1 MSLFA
6 RAAAAWDRVLFG
18 PRPGRWDED
27 FVQLGLEILEDR
39 RLMSAGLTAVLTG
52 QLLTITGQDDTHDD
66 VSIQVVGNELK
77 IFDHH
82 VEVAIHD
89 GGGDHHALDLSAL
102 TGLEIDIQL
111 GATLDTLALDLAP
124 NVSVHVHGGN
134 DNVFLHS
141 PAAEP
146 AGDLRIEAASIH
158 IAAGDYSSLH
168 VELTGSIETDGS
180 VGWNATH
187 FELHG
192 DVTLGGMLSL
202 HSDLS
207 GTLHIDGH
215 VDDGG
220 ARHSLIAHDW
230 HDISLGAI
238 DIEGDLDL
246 SASLVSL
253 SGETF
258 ASHVAIE
265 TDHLELAPG
274 STIAADTV
282 HLHPLTSG
290 SDLHI
295 GEADSF
301 GGLGLTA
308 ADLDRIDAHHIF
320 LGGPGTHDIV
330 IRGAIEHQHDAS
342 FGLDAD
348 HGIVFAP
355 DASWTTHHGNLTL
368 SANLFLPAGQQAI
381 LATDDGE
388 ITIEAGRLAIND
400 QYDGDVVVDPGATL
414 GGSGE
419 ILGNVTVAAGGTLAP
434 GNSPGIL
441 LSGPLILN
449 SGSTLEVEVEGVATG
464 QYDQVIVT
472 GTVTLGGANL
482 NLVDNFPGSGAL
494 GNTLLLIDNDGTDAV
509 TGTFAGLANGATV
522 NFNGETWRIYYNG
535 GDGNDVVLTYV
546 PPAVMDVYV
555 DKDYTAA
562 LGYHNGDVILD
573 ADPDTAGNQTAVI
586 GINAFGTITEGINA
600 VTAGGT
606 VHVADGVYTYS
617 GTLLLTKSVTI
628 DGAGMDQTQILRTGA
643 PTNNF
648 DEAIRITAADV
659 TIRDVKLGWASPSPA
674 NDYQGYVVVTHADGT
689 TINHVLF
696 DGNYRSAVVFE
707 NADDLEVSDSVFKGK
722 WGRAAIR
729 DGDNGSGEHFL
740 ITRNQFFEDHY
751 RWGPIAI
758 GPQDTFGTPNNFAY
772 SGEISF
778 NYFGNGVQQGAF
790 QEAGDQNYTLTL
802 TNKGLTADGVQII
815 HNTFDWQDAN
825 TTNQVGKYVQ
835 AAGVYFDPTLSV
847 TSTTVIRDNIFSGF
861 QYNGP
866 QPTDAGPLWHA
877 TGGVFGGS
885 LEFDGV
891 NDFGVFQ
898 SNSFDVGTRGTL
910 SFWVQM
916 DNTGRRNQFFEG
928 PGDAGFEMQFRTN
941 TGGQVYGRTT
951 TVGGDFVIRSGA
963 DAARMNSVLPGQ
975 TTNWHNIQYTWDFN
989 ASNATGKMHI
999 YIDGVEIGYIA
1010 GSTPADLTWAS
1021 VVSTVNQLM
1030 NVGRDPGDVTRFF
1043 DGQMD
1048 DIAWFNSVLTQTQ
1061 LDAIRTTGVT
1071 TGVASQ
1077 SLTGT
1082 LVAHWDFDDAP
1093 IDNVFVDNKN
1103 GIEMHIS
1110 TNGIVPFGPTQVTT
1124 GLGGT
1129 GALNFDGTDDLA
1141 TFRDQDFDIG
1151 DQGTFSIWVNLDT
1164 LNKRQELSAGGIEF
1178 QIRNT
1183 NDVYFYP
1190 GNTGADNTLIWS
1202 STTVP
1207 PAGNWANITYT
1218 WDIATHQGHIYVNG
1232 TEVAYRATY
1241 GSDVTG
1247 AWTTPINTINQLIY
1261 LGTDPANAGRNLDG
1275 RIDDVAFFDR
1285 ALTGAEV
1292 SNLVSLQA
1300 GGATAYAVD
1309 LVAYWDFNAPIVDG
1323 VVHGAGGTDIDLYL
1337 QALPP
1342 DPPIFGYGVVA
1353 PAGAVIESNLFYNN
1367 DLATNGLAP
1376 LDPTNRVS
1384 NESTPNP
1391 LLDPLFQRSGATLD
1405 EYYSFGFGSGAAY
1418 YSSEFAADHNTLTP
1432 HIGAYQGDPK
1442 NYGSNDVLVVGT
1454 DDDDLLE
1461 LEMTGENT
1469 GRFRLTRNVTSA
1481 TPETVGWVE
1490 LTDVNSFTFEGFGG
1504 DDVMIITQP
1513 ANDFINL
1520 AGGVTFNGGT
1530 QNANGNFLDPA
1541 GQGGDVLVLLPAT
1554 ANSLTADSAA
1564 YLFHDAVIPA
1574 QGHDGTITIS
1584 DAAMSD
1590 GSTTITFTGLD
1601 SPAGTDAV
1609 LDNLQVDHRVF
1620 TFESVLDPDQTIT
1633 LSSPGG
1639 TIGVSGPVL
1648 GNRIGSDS
1656 GPLVSFRSAESLAT
1670 INAGDGNDIV
1680 NVNAVGAGFTALEI
1694 NGDAGTD
1701 EVHFLGDIVLGSGTH
1716 AGDLTVTAETIH
1728 VASGVDIDTT
1738 GGTVDGDATFLA
1750 TTAITM
1756 DDTSTLAAGDA
1767 DVRFLADGAI
1777 RLGAITSAGTAHIT
1791 STLADI
1797 IDNSVAETANIVA
1810 GDITLEAA
1818 TGIGN
1823 NARLEINGANLAATT
1838 GTGDIHVTDL
1848 GGGLTITT
1856 LNGIAGVSITGGSA
1870 ADSIVVSAA
1879 GGLTLAPNGPVTNT
1893 GGGDITLA
1901 ADGNGTDAN
1910 LLIQAPVTAIGGN
1923 GNINL
1928 FAGHNLTLVLG
1939 QPVSAAGAGNV
1950 LVSAGTDFQ
1959 GGAGLA
1965 NGNAAANLTM
1975 QNASII
1981 RSQDGNLRLEATGDV
1996 AISVL
2001 DANSDGDAAIGNV
2014 VVTADFDG
2022 VLGGLA
2028 NGAGAISDSL
2038 VTETF
2043 NIRAADL
2050 TLTAATG
2057 IGSADDLETEV
2068 ARLTATN
2075 TTSGNI
2081 QITEVDLAASNGLEI
2096 LAISNLLGNVV
2107 VQTLDGPLTV
2117 SGQVKTTGAGFIDL
2131 KAGDSDASGGETLLV
2146 NAPLITDNGR
2156 VTITADGG
2164 DVQFTA
2170 AGNVTSLTGDVTVT
2184 ASAAVQQVGSIIDA
2198 GAGRITITA
2207 VNDVT
2212 LSRLVTTS
2220 SGDDAVT
2227 VTSTTGA
2234 IQNAAAVLESIDAA
2248 LGRVSLEAAT
2258 GIGTSAVP
2266 LRIDAGRLVVLN
2278 HTSGDVVLGE
2288 TGDVAVE
2295 GIDQQGPGVIDL
2307 SAGGTITLV
2316 STATVATTGGNVGID
2331 AGAAINM
2338 QDGSLVDAGAGR
2350 IVVEAVGNI
2359 ALSHLKTTTVVEIT
2373 STAGAIQDSDSNQGI
2388 DIEAADLALRAAT
2401 GIGIGNPLE
2410 INVANLAAIT
2420 QAGSLQ
2426 LTSVSGAALNVTTV
2440 AGTTGLTNN
2449 DVGSG
2454 NLILQHNAAINL
2466 NAAILSTAVGG
2477 TVRFSTATATPATG
2491 DILVNTTI
2499 TAAGSLLEISATGNV
2514 LFADVTPTGTPEIL
2528 AATIQVA
2535 AGTADAPGTGLRT
2548 ITIAPDVLF
2557 RSSTGSVIEVVPRL
2571 DNFTALQVTALGVAQ
2586 IDFDYGRLLEQD
2598 FTLQVVWGDGTVDI
2612 VHHTAGDMDLG
2623 LAGHATFFHTYTSNP
2638 NVNNPAAPIPV
2649 TVTVFNDTNI
2659 SFRVENQAV
2668 DTNTQTRTNAVPGD
2682 GLKGAA
2688 VFDLAIVVPQIDSP
2702 RSAVGDSLQ
2711 ISAQTF
2717 TQNTNTIDL
2726 AVVLDSKP
2734 LLEGRV
2740 LLIHRLGPDGKP
2752 LVDEEGN
2759 LRVVTFVEE
2768 EAATYLAD
2776 LTKLY
2781 KHKSLD
2787 TGKFRIYV
2795 QEGDARPLLIAVV
2808 NLKNGTP
2815 VTGNEATQD
2824 RPPTAEADMGDLPG
2838 QMAPLDGAAADG
2850 AEVPP
2855 PPPLPRQASLGSE
2868 GEFLPQP
2875 AAPPTEMKTL
2885 LARMGR
2891 YLKNLGLM

>member
-1 MSLFA
+1 MSFFA
-6 RAAAAWDRVLFG
+6 RVAAAWDRVLYG
-18 PRPGRWDED
+18 PASGRFDED
-27 FVQLGLEILEDR
+27 FVPLALDLLEDR

-82 VEVAIHD
+82 IEVAIHD
-89 GGGDHHALDLSAL
+89 AGGDHHALDLSAL
-102 TGLEIDIQL
+102 TGLDIDIQL
-111 GATLDTLALDLAP
+111 GATPDTLALDLAP
-124 NVSVHVHGGN
+124 HVSVHVHGGD
-134 DNVFLHS
+134 DNVFLHA
-141 PAAEP
+141 PAA
-146 AGDLRIEAASIH
+146 AGLGDLHIDAASIH
-158 IAAGDYSSLH
+158 VAAGNYSSLH
-168 VELTGSIETDGS
+168 VELTGQIDTDGD
-180 VGWNATH
+180 VDWNSTD

-192 DVTLGGMLSL
+192 DVTLGGTLLLHTEVSGSL
-202 HSDLS
+202 Q
-207 GTLHIDGH
+207 IDGH
-215 VDDGG
+215 LHDGG
-220 ARHSLIAHDW
+220 AGHSLVAHDW
-230 HDISLGAI
+230 HDISLYSI
-238 DIEGDLDL
+238 DIDGDLDL
-246 SASLVSL
+246 SASVVTLA
-253 SGETF
+253 GETV
-258 ASHVAIE
+258 AHHVSIG
-265 TDHLELAPG
+265 TDHQELAPG
-274 STIAADTV
+274 AAVVADTA

-295 GEADSF
+295 GNDDFAA
-301 GGLGLTA
+301 GLGLTGV
-308 ADLDRIDAHHIF
+308 DLDRFDTHHIL

-330 IRGAIEHQHDAS
+330 IHSVIAHQQDAS
-342 FGLDAD
+342 FQFGAD
-348 HGIVFAP
+348 HAIVFEP
-355 DASWTTHHGNLTL
+355 GASWTTHHGDLTFAGNLVI
-368 SANLFLPAGQQAI
+368 PAGQAA
-381 LATDDGE
+381 LLTTDDGH
-388 ITIEAGRLAIND
+388 ITVDAGRLAIND
-400 QYDGDVVVDPGATL
+400 QCDGEVVVDPGATL

-419 ILGNVTVAAGGTLAP
+419 ILGGVTVTDGGTLAP
-434 GNSPGIL
+434 GNSPGTI
-441 LSGPLILN
+441 
-449 SGSTLEVEVEGVATG
+449 STGTLVLMPGANFNVEVEGVGAG
-464 QYDQVIVT
+464 QYDRVNVT

-482 NLVDNFPGSGAL
+482 NLIDVFAGAGAL
-494 GNTLLLIDNDGTDAV
+494 GNTLTLIDNDGTDAV

-535 GDGNDVVLTYV
+535 GTGNDVVLTYV
-546 PPAVMDVYV
+546 PPSVMHVYV

-628 DGAGMDQTQILRTGA
+628 DGAGMDQTEILRVGA
-643 PTNNF
+643 PTGNF

-659 TIRDVKLGWASPSPA
+659 TIKDVELGWASPTPA
-674 NDYQGYVVVTHADGT
+674 NDYQGYVVVTHANGT

-707 NADDLEVSDSVFKGK
+707 NANDLEVSDSVFRGK
-722 WGRAAIR
+722 WGRGAIR

-758 GPQDTFGTPNNFAY
+758 GPQDTFGTPNNYAY

-790 QEAGDQNYTLTL
+790 QEAGDQNYTVTL
-802 TNKGLTADGVQII
+802 TNKGLTSDGVQII

-847 TSTTVIRDNIFSGF
+847 TSTTVIRDNIFNGF

-866 QPTDAGPLWHA
+866 QPSDAGPLWHA

-898 SNSFDVGTRGTL
+898 SNSFDVGSKGTL

-916 DNTGRRNQFFEG
+916 DNVTRRNEFFEG

-951 TVGGDFVIRSGA
+951 TVGGDFVIRGSN
-963 DAARMNSVLPGQ
+963 DAARMTSVLPGQ
-975 TTNWHNIQYTWDFN
+975 TTNWHNIQYTWDFS

-999 YIDGVEIGYIA
+999 YVDGIEIGYIS
-1010 GSTPADLTWAS
+1010 GSTPNDLTWAS

-1030 NVGRDPGDVTRFF
+1030 NVGRDGSGDTTRFF

-1061 LDAIRTTGVT
+1061 LDSIRTTGVAA
-1071 TGVASQ
+1071 GVVSQ
-1077 SLTGT
+1077 SLNGN
-1082 LVAHWDFDDAP
+1082 LVAYWDFNSAP
-1093 IDNVFVDNKN
+1093 VDNVFVDSKN

-1129 GALNFDGTDDLA
+1129 GALNLDGTDDFA

-1190 GNTGADNTLIWS
+1190 GNNGADNTLIWS

-1218 WDIATHQGHIYVNG
+1218 WDVATHQGHIYVNG

-1241 GSDVTG
+1241 GPDVTG
-1247 AWTTPINTINQLIY
+1247 AWINPTNTINQLIY

-1300 GGATAYAVD
+1300 GGATAYSAD

-1323 VVHGAGGTDIDLYL
+1323 VVHGAGGTSIDLYL

-1342 DPPIFGYGVVA
+1342 DPPIYGYGVVA
-1353 PAGAVIESNLFYNN
+1353 PAGAVIESNLFYDN

-1391 LLDPLFQRSGATLD
+1391 LLDPLFQRSGGTLD
-1405 EYYSFGFGSGAAY
+1405 QYYSFGFGSGAAY

-1432 HIGAYQGDPK
+1432 HIGAYQGDPQ
-1442 NYGSNDVLVVGT
+1442 NYGANDILVVGT

-1481 TPETVGWVE
+1481 NPETVGWV
-1490 LTDVNSFTFEGFGG
+1490 TINDVNSFTFEGFGG
-1504 DDVMIITQP
+1504 DDVMIVTQP
-1513 ANDFINL
+1513 DGGFINL
-1520 AGGVTFNGGT
+1520 PGGVTFNGGT
-1530 QNANGNFLDPA
+1530 QNSNGNFLDPA
-1541 GQGGDVLVLLPAT
+1541 GPGGDALVLLPAT
-1554 ANSLTADSAA
+1554 ANSLTADTVQ
-1564 YLFHDAVIPA
+1564 YLFHDALIPA
-1574 QGHDGTITIS
+1574 EGHDGTITIA

-1601 SPAGTDAV
+1601 SSGGTDAV
-1609 LDNLQVDHRVF
+1609 LDNLQVDHRTF
-1620 TFESVLDPDQTIT
+1620 TFQSVLDPDQTIT

-1639 TIGVSGPVL
+1639 TIGLGGPVL
-1648 GNRIGSDS
+1648 GNRLASDS

-1670 INAGDGNDIV
+1670 IDAGAGNDIV
-1680 NVNAVGAGFTALEI
+1680 NVDGVGAGFTALEI
-1694 NGDAGTD
+1694 LGGAGTD
-1701 EVHFLGDIVLGSGTH
+1701 EVHFRGDILLGSGSH
-1716 AGDLTVTAETIH
+1716 AGDLSVTAETIH
-1728 VASGVDIDTT
+1728 VQSGVDIATN
-1738 GGTVDGDATFLA
+1738 GGTSGGDVDFLA

-1756 DDTSTLAAGDA
+1756 DDTATLAAGDG

-1791 STLADI
+1791 SNLADI
-1797 IDNSVAETANIVA
+1797 LDNSVAETANIVA

-1823 NARLEINGANLAATT
+1823 NDRLEIDGTNLAATT
-1838 GTGDIHVTDL
+1838 VTGDIHVTDL
-1848 GGGLTITT
+1848 AGGLTLTT
-1856 LNGIAGVSITGGSA
+1856 LNGVTGVSITGGSA
-1870 ADSIVVSAA
+1870 ADSILVSAA
-1879 GGLTLAPNGPVTNT
+1879 GGLTVATNGAVTNT

-1901 ADGNGTDAN
+1901 ADGNGTAAN
-1910 LLIQAPVTAIGGN
+1910 LLIQAAITAAGGS
-1923 GNINL
+1923 GNIDL
-1928 FAGHNLTLVLG
+1928 FAGHNLTLAAG
-1939 QPVSAAGAGNV
+1939 IAVSAAGTGDIRA
-1950 LVSAGTDFQ
+1950 SAGTNFQ

-1965 NGNAAANLTM
+1965 NGHAAANLTM
-1975 QNASII
+1975 QDGSTF
-1981 RSQDGNLRLEATGDV
+1981 RSEDGDLRLEATGDV
-1996 AISVL
+1996 AVSL
-2001 DANSDGDAAIGNV
+2001 LNANSDGDAALGNV
-2014 VVTADFDG
+2014 FVTADFAG
-2022 VLGGLA
+2022 VLGGLS
-2028 NGAGAISDSL
+2028 NGVGAITDALGGES
-2038 VTETF
+2038 T
-2043 NIRAADL
+2043 NILAADA
-2050 TLTAATG
+2050 TLSAATG
-2057 IGSADDLETEV
+2057 IGSTDDIQTEI

-2075 TTSGNI
+2075 STSGNI
-2081 QITEVDLAASNGLEI
+2081 RITEVDLPASNPLEI
-2096 LAISNLLGNVV
+2096 LGIDNKLGNVV
-2107 VQTLDGPLTV
+2107 VQTLDGALTV
-2117 SGQVKTTGAGFIDL
+2117 SGQVATTGAGTIQL
-2131 KAGDSDASGGETLLV
+2131 TAGDADASGGETLLV
-2146 NAPLITDNGR
+2146 SAPVASANGAITLL
-2156 VTITADGG
+2156 ASGG
-2164 DVQFTA
+2164 DVRFTA

-2184 ASAAVQQVGSIIDA
+2184 ASAAVQQVGSVIDA
-2198 GAGRITITA
+2198 GSGRISITA
-2207 VNDVT
+2207 NGDVT
-2212 LSRLVTTS
+2212 LSRLVTTNS
-2220 SGDDAVT
+2220 SNDAVK
-2227 VTSTTGA
+2227 VTSTTGG
-2234 IQNAAAVLESIDAA
+2234 IQNAAGLLESIDAA
-2248 LGRVSLEAAT
+2248 LGRVSLEAVT
-2258 GIGTSAVP
+2258 GIGTTAEP

-2278 HTSGDVVLGE
+2278 HTSGDVVLSE
-2288 TGDVAVE
+2288 TNGVTVE
-2295 GIDQQGPGVIDL
+2295 GIAQQGPGMIDL
-2307 SAGGTITLV
+2307 SAGGTIVLA
-2316 STATVATTGGNVGID
+2316 STATVSTTGGDIGIT
-2331 AGAAINM
+2331 AGGGITM

-2350 IVVEAVGNI
+2350 IVIEAVGDI
-2359 ALSHLKTTTVVEIT
+2359 SVSHLKTTTTVEVT
-2373 STAGAIQDSDSNQGI
+2373 STAGAIRDSDTNQGI
-2388 DIEAADLALRAAT
+2388 DIEATDLALRAAT
-2401 GIGIGNPLE
+2401 GIGTGNPLE
-2410 INVANLAAIT
+2410 IHVTNLAAIT

-2440 AGTTGLTNN
+2440 EGTTGLTNN
-2449 DVGSG
+2449 DLGAGTLILSHNGTLNLDAPVVSTGSG
-2454 NLILQHNAAINL
+2454 
-2466 NAAILSTAVGG
+2466 V
-2477 TVRFSTATATPATG
+2477 VRFTTASATPTTG
-2491 DILVNTTI
+2491 DIHVNTTI
-2499 TAAGSLLEISATGNV
+2499 AAATALLDIVAPGSVYFE
-2514 LFADVTPTGTPEIL
+2514 DVTGAGIPEVL
-2528 AATIQVA
+2528 AKQIQVA
-2535 AGTADAPGTGLRT
+2535 AGIQDAAGTGLRT
-2548 ITIAPDVLF
+2548 IVIAPDVLIQ
-2557 RSSTGSVIEVVPRL
+2557 SSTGAVTHVVPSL
-2571 DNFTALQVTALGVAQ
+2571 ENFVALQLTNQGVAQ

-2598 FTLQVVWGDGTVDI
+2598 FTLQIVWGDGTVDT
-2612 VHHTAGDMDLG
+2612 VHHKAGDPDFG
-2623 LAGHATFFHTYTSNP
+2623 LAGHATFFHTYTSHPDPSNP
-2638 NVNNPAAPIPV
+2638 SAPIPV
-2649 TVTVFNDTNI
+2649 TVTVFNDVNI
-2659 SFRVENQAV
+2659 SFRVENQPA

-2682 GLKGAA
+2682 GLKGGL
-2688 VFDLAIVVPQIDSP
+2688 VYDLSIDVPLIEAP
-2702 RSAVGDSLQ
+2702 RALVGDTL
-2711 ISAQTF
+2711 IGTTQTL
-2717 TQNTNTIDL
+2717 TQTTNTTEIG
-2726 AVVLDSKP
+2726 VVLDSKP
-2734 LLEGRV
+2734 LLEGRI
-2740 LLIHRLGPDGKP
+2740 LLVHRLGPDGKP
-2752 LVDEEGN
+2752 LQDEDGN
-2759 LRVVTFVEE
+2759 LRQVTFVEE
-2768 EAATYLAD
+2768 EAESYLAD

-2824 RPPTAEADMGDLPG
+2824 RPPTAEADMGQMPG
-2838 QMAPLDGAAADG
+2838 PMAPSEGAAGGD
-2850 AEVPP
+2850 EVPP
-2855 PPPLPRQASLGSE
+2855 PPPLPRQARLDEALPAGGMSE
-2868 GEFLPQP
+2868 GRS
-2875 AAPPTEMKTL
+2875 L
-2885 LARMGR
+2885 LARVSH